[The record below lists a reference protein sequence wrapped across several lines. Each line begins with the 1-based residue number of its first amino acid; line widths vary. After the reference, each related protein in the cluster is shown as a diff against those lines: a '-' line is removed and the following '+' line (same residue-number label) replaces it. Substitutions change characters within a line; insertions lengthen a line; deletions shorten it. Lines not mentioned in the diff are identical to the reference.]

1 MGFLSN
7 IFKKKEKAFVDL
19 ENFSALKTDIHS
31 HLIPGIDDG
40 AKSLDESINLILGLQ
55 SLGYKKLITTP
66 HVMADFYKN
75 DKEIILSGLKRLK
88 EALVLHKIDMKI
100 DAAAEY
106 YLDEHFMS
114 LIAAKDLLTFG
125 KNMVLFE
132 LSFFEEPKQLD
143 QVIFDLQLEGY
154 TAVLAH
160 PERYPYW
167 HKSMDKM
174 ERLHDKGV
182 LFQVNLGSLSG
193 NYGPD
198 VMKMAEKMAANNWV
212 SLLGSD
218 THHMLHIQLFS
229 SLKTNPT
236 MIRLLNDNSLLNSK
250 L

>member
-1 MGFLSN
+1 MGFLSS
-7 IFKKKEKAFVDL
+7 IFKKKSKAFVDL
-19 ENFSALKTDIHS
+19 EDFSALKTDIHS

-75 DKEIILSGLKRLK
+75 DKEIILSGLKRLR
-88 EALVLHKIDMKI
+88 EALKLHNINMQV

-106 YLDEHFMS
+106 YLDDHFMS
-114 LIAAKDLLTFG
+114 LIKNKDLLTFG

-143 QVIFDLQLEGY
+143 QVIFDMQLEGY
-154 TAVLAH
+154 IPVLAH
-160 PERYPYW
+160 PERYSYW
-167 HKSMDKM
+167 HRSMDKL

-182 LFQVNLGSLSG
+182 LFQVNLGSLNG
-193 NYGPD
+193 NYGSE
-198 VMKMAEKMAANNWV
+198 VMKTAEKLAINNWI

-218 THHMLHIQLFS
+218 THHMLHVQLIKT
-229 SLKTNPT
+229 LKTNPT
-236 MIRLLNDNSLLNSK
+236 MIRLLNENKLLNSK

>member
-1 MGFLSN
+1 MGFLSS
-7 IFKKKEKAFVDL
+7 IFRKKRKAIVDL
-19 ENFSALKTDIHS
+19 DNFSALKTDIHS

-40 AKSLDESINLILGLQ
+40 AKTLEESISLILGLQ

-75 DKEIILSGLKRLK
+75 DKEIILSGLKRLR
-88 EALVLHKIDMKI
+88 EAIKLHNIDMQV

-106 YLDEHFMS
+106 YLDENFIS
-114 LIAAKDLLTFG
+114 LIKNKDLLTFG
-125 KNMVLFE
+125 NNMVLFE

-154 TAVLAH
+154 TPVLAH
-160 PERYPYW
+160 PERYAYW
-167 HKSMDKM
+167 HKSIDKL
-174 ERLHDKGV
+174 ERLHEKGV
-182 LFQVNLGSLSG
+182 HFQVNLGSLSG
-193 NYGPD
+193 NYGPEI
-198 VMKMAEKMAANNWV
+198 MKVAEKLALNDRI

-218 THHMLHIQLFS
+218 THHMLHIQLFR

-236 MIRLLNDNSLLNSK
+236 MHRLLIENKLLNST